1 MSMTNS
7 RSAGS
12 LVSRAWEMPSDAS
25 RSSMDQLRAKKTAE
39 HAALKQLVS
48 LRREVQDRKLDSA
61 AQRLR
66 ERRWNESAAYK
77 ADIGKDRPTV
87 HNVSKADD
95 ATVLALS
102 TRLNQAMAVLEPDAN
117 KRGWFRLFQHMDD
130 DGSGKMTFLELEDM
144 VRNELKVTSKDLDDR
159 VLKQVWKVL
168 DADGSGYIDAGEFGR
183 FMRPGEAAVGE
194 TWKTKLHA
202 QRHME
207 AQAQLAVRHKEKRA
221 MEGVAPASEKD
232 VNALSVVLNRRLS
245 TVFPGGS
252 GSWFKLYVHVDQ
264 DRSGKITFDE
274 FREMAR
280 KGLRLTQAELPA
292 AKVAAAWRAM
302 DADKNGYITSGEF
315 GAFMKRG
322 ALELRTLQPQPSWK
336 QKLHRRRSLDAQA
349 MQAELKKER
358 RANSDDVH
366 PAPADQVHEMSILFN
381 EIMAWIEPDQN
392 KRTWY
397 RLFRRLD
404 GDGSGKITFIE
415 FEEMVRGELRLLAS
429 ELGIEQLRSV
439 WRALDINGDGFIT
452 VREFGAFMRP
462 GEAKVTEDGTGGTG
476 WKARLH
482 AQRRVEV
489 QELLAERHK
498 ERRTMA
504 GVGAAADEA
513 MVRKLSLQLTK
524 AMANLEK
531 DPNRRGWFRLFRH
544 MDGDHSGKIT
554 FDELEELCRGELRLD
569 QKELKEDALR
579 SLWRALDADR
589 NGYIT
594 VGEFGKFMRPGE
606 EALREEQPQSTWKER
621 LLEQRQLEVEAQL
634 AETHKEKRSMDG
646 VVAAGAD
653 DVRQFSTRFNQR
665 MHQLFPVK
673 ETNPTWFRLF
683 KHVDGDDAGKIT
695 YPQVAKLV
703 RHVLRLPADAV
714 PEANLRSLWRALDDD
729 GSGYVTVGEFGKFM
743 RLGARPQSSN
753 LYRRPSD
760 PPGHALVALQRRRS
774 SSGYL
779 YNQHEE
785 AMDNAQQ
792 VRRSTATAGRYK
804 AEMEQLQQELAELQQ
819 DEQEGSPQRSPPP
832 QQHASR
838 GERPATAPAHR
849 SPGSEAGLFGLRG
862 RAGSAARHRAS
873 SGSLPGL

>member
-25 RSSMDQLRAKKTAE
+25 HSSMDQLRAKKTAE

-48 LRREVQDRKLDSA
+48 MRREVQDRKLDSV
-61 AQRLR
+61 AQQLR
-66 ERRWNESAAYK
+66 ERRWSESAAYR
-77 ADIGKDRPTV
+77 AEMGKDRPKV

-159 VLKQVWKVL
+159 VLKSVWKVL

-183 FMRPGEAAVGE
+183 FMRPGEAAVGQE

-202 QRHME
+202 QRHTE
-207 AQAQLAVRHKEKRA
+207 AQASLAVRHKEKRA
-221 MEGVAPASEKD
+221 MEGVAPASEQD
-232 VNALSVVLNRRLS
+232 VNALSIVLNRRLA

-489 QELLAERHK
+489 QELLAEQHK
-498 ERRTMA
+498 ERRNMA

-513 MVRKLSLQLTK
+513 MVLKLSLQLTK

-653 DVRQFSTRFNQR
+653 DVHQFSTRFNQR

-760 PPGHALVALQRRRS
+760 PPGHALVALQRRKS

-804 AEMEQLQQELAELQQ
+804 VEMEQLQQELAELQQ
-819 DEQEGSPQRSPPP
+819 GEQEGSPQRSPPP
-832 QQHASR
+832 QHASR
-838 GERPATAPAHR
+838 GDRPATAPAHR